1 MTVFV
6 IIALLIFAIVGFVW
20 HSNRQNARMALFIE
34 KAVQKYA
41 EDESPVALQY
51 ILIAYSTAVG
61 PTRNQVIW
69 GPLEIAKGKCALI
82 RDLPARQAFHAKLNK
97 IEETL
102 LAREWTFSDSL
113 RLKGDLSRDCFTA
126 WRKFDL
132 TVFDRI

>member
-1 MTVFV
+1 MIVFA
-6 IIALLIFAIVGFVW
+6 IIALLLFAIVAFVW
-20 HSNRQNARMALFIE
+20 HSKRQNAKMALFIE
-34 KAVQKYA
+34 KAIQKYA

-61 PTRNQVIW
+61 PTRNQIIW
-69 GPLEIAKGKCALI
+69 QPLEIAKAKCAVI
-82 RDLPARQAFHAKLNK
+82 RDLRGRESFHARLHK
-97 IEETL
+97 IEKTL
-102 LAREWTFSDSL
+102 LAREWTFGDSL